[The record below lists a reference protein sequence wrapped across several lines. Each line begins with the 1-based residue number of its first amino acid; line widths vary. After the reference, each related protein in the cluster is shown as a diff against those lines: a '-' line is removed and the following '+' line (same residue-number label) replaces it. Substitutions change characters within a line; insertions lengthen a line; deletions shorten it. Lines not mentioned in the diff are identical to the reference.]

1 MCNGHPPRKRNWRLY
16 YLLDLTSPTTSRQV
30 KWNFRKITL
39 RHHYYQAY
47 LVLYNRS
54 RKYLYDSIGENAYG
68 FLASGT
74 WGPFVPLL
82 GAVGSVIVYSLV
94 LLIEVAL
101 LLLFFAFLAAN
112 DGHYMSLSFEMIIL
126 PLMIFAAIMLMV
138 AVAAVVINIFTPRT
152 YQEGMSLIDR
162 LSPVGNSLAALSYFC
177 IPFVLYTQIRS
188 DPASKVGLYLWYMFM
203 PIVGDI
209 LYYTT
214 SLIWRWPRRVRLQ
227 MEVGNNRPSPII
239 YNGIFAMGF
248 LNMACGV
255 AQWVLIGYKLDGRLN
270 RSWYIIFIPFCFRA
284 GLRVAEACLR
294 SMMKYTIGVRSEIG
308 VAFDTVG
315 SFFSNGML
323 LVSLYFVAVRINRG
337 RERVR
342 LAYAL
347 IPVYLTLIWILL
359 CLMVTVVLLLIFYR
373 RRSREERR
381 VNRHWTPPQDKY
393 EETAKTLGSTDTS
406 DSGPVRV
413 LKASE
418 HGWDDVDSISTTF
431 ATFPA
436 DVDDHGGNEEYED
449 FETDEEQPVPP
460 KKTSRR
466 LQVPYSSPR
475 DDVSEAADA
484 DRTPISNQNSS
495 KRYTVPRHANR
506 TAGSVYEARAG
517 TSRSA
522 SQRGV
527 SGLSSRRGSP
537 ERYTPEVASGVTTSA
552 TSGEDDYTEVTTYM
566 NEETAMSRTGE
577 DFTRT
582 SSYSYTAQTTYV
594 EGDTDQSQTTSYTRS
609 NSYSSISSAASIG
622 NVAASATRGAERKR

>member
-1 MCNGHPPRKRNWRLY
+1 MCCDHPPRKRNWRLY
-16 YLLDLTSPTTSRQV
+16 YLLDLISPTTSRQV

-54 RKYLYDSIGENAYG
+54 RKYLYDSIGEDAYG

-94 LLIEVAL
+94 LLVEVAL
-101 LLLFFAFLAAN
+101 LLLFFVLLAAN
-112 DGHYMSLSFEMIIL
+112 DGNYISLSWAMIML
-126 PLMIFAAIMLMV
+126 PLMIFAAIMLV
-138 AVAAVVINIFTPRT
+138 VAAAAVAINILTPRT
-152 YQEGMSLIDR
+152 YQEGMSMIDR
-162 LSPVGNSLAALSYFC
+162 LSPVGNCLAALSYFC

-188 DPASKVGLYLWYMFM
+188 DPASKVGLYLTYMSM
-203 PIVGDI
+203 PIAGDI

-227 MEVGNNRPSPII
+227 MEVGTNRPSPVI

-255 AQWVLIGYKLDGRLN
+255 AQWVLLGYKLDGRMS
-270 RSWYIIFIPFCFRA
+270 RSWYVIFIPFCFRA
-284 GLRVAEACLR
+284 GLRVVEACLR

-323 LVSLYFVAVRINRG
+323 LTSLYFVAARIHRG

-342 LAYAL
+342 LACAL
-347 IPVYLTLIWILL
+347 IPVYLTLLWIFL
-359 CLMVTVVLLLIFYR
+359 CLMVTMVLLLIFYR

-381 VNRHWTPPQDKY
+381 VNRQWTPPQDKY
-393 EETAKTLGSTDTS
+393 EEAAKVLGGTDTS
-406 DSGPVRV
+406 DSGPARV
-413 LKASE
+413 FKASE
-418 HGWDDVDSISTTF
+418 HGWDDVDSVSTTF

-449 FETDEEQPVPP
+449 FETDEEHPVLPQGTP
-460 KKTSRR
+460 RR
-466 LQVPYSSPR
+466 SQVPYGSPR
-475 DDVSEAADA
+475 DHVSEAADA
-484 DRTPISNQNSS
+484 DRTPISDQGSS
-495 KRYTVPRHANR
+495 WRYRASRHANR
-506 TAGSVYEARAG
+506 AVR
-517 TSRSA
+517 
-522 SQRGV
+522 RGV

-537 ERYTPEVASGVTTSA
+537 ERYTPEEASGVTA
-552 TSGEDDYTEVTTYM
+552 TAASDEDDYTEVTTYM
-566 NEETAMSRTGE
+566 NEGTTVSRKGG
-577 DFTRT
+577 DFTRS

-594 EGDTDQSQTTSYTRS
+594 DEETDYTGESQTTYHTRS
-609 NSYSSISSAASIG
+609 SSYSSLSSASSIG
-622 NVAASATRGAERKR
+622 NFAASADRSAERKR